1 MKSLRILLIL
11 PFFSVFTQVGI
22 ASSFPQILEIFGNN
36 TFYTSTFIAI
46 TPFVSMALGS
56 FWGPIL
62 RKYGE
67 RKAFLTGLTGW
78 GISFFFVALFL
89 NNPILA
95 IVFRGLQGLFDP
107 LFFNIALTGVS
118 KANIDLKKK
127 SKYYGY
133 VEIMGSLGAILGPLV
148 LGTGFIYFP
157 YIFLFALAIFL
168 TIYGLF
174 NYKNVDD
181 VKIDYSKK
189 EKKKFSPIIFLATIF
204 GIITLIAIVSNQ
216 VIIPVYVESH
226 FNMPVLGKI
235 LSSAFSLF
243 VMFGNFIKHKIYG
256 IKKWLPI
263 SVGIIIFASYLFIS
277 NPLIYL
283 PIAIFS
289 GLLLGLSL
297 TMSSEYAS
305 ILSKGFEDTGM
316 SVFSSLRIS
325 GNIFGPYLAALS
337 MPLVLISLAAMT
349 IISAGLL
356 TVSEEEGD

>member
-1 MKSLRILLIL
+1 MKSLKILLIL

-22 ASSFPQILEIFGNN
+22 ASSFPQILEMFGNN
-36 TFYTSTFIAI
+36 SFYTSTFIAI

-56 FWGPIL
+56 FWGPVL

-89 NNPILA
+89 NNPLIA
-95 IVFRGLQGLFDP
+95 IGFRALQGVFDP

-118 KANIDLKKK
+118 KADIDLKKK

-133 VEIMGSLGAILGPLV
+133 VEIMGSLGAILGPLI

-157 YIFLFALAIFL
+157 HIFLFALAIFL
-168 TIYGLF
+168 MVYGLLTF
-174 NYKNVDD
+174 KNVDN
-181 VKIDYSKK
+181 VKIDYSKR
-189 EKKKFSPIIFLATIF
+189 EKKNFSPIIFLATFF

-216 VIIPVYVESH
+216 VIIPVYVENN
-226 FNMPVLGKI
+226 FNTPVLGKI

-243 VMFGNFIKHKIYG
+243 VMLGNFLKHKIYG

-263 SVGIIIFASYLFIS
+263 SVGLMIFVSYLFVS
-277 NPLIYL
+277 NPLVYI

-289 GLLLGLSL
+289 GVLLGLSL

-305 ILSKGFEDTGM
+305 MLSKGFEDTGM

-337 MPLVLISLAAMT
+337 MPFVLITLSALT
-349 IISAGLL
+349 LVSAGFL
-356 TVSEEEGD
+356 TVSEEED